1 MKIRGGYDDPSDMGD
16 ESDDPELDD
25 AAIAGMAAD
34 YEAEQNVIDQERR
47 EEEKEEQNASQDF
60 PADNQAE
67 PRVVHVPDSIAE
79 LDFDEDKNFDVNIED
94 DEFSFN
100 EKHRPD
106 GYMQEFCYE
115 VHKRLRIEFRKIGF
129 ETMNTNRWLKQHLE
143 KNDYWLLPCHMALII
158 SFCIHNG

>member
-47 EEEKEEQNASQDF
+47 EEEKEEQKAAQDF

-79 LDFDEDKNFDVNIED
+79 LDFHEDKNFDVNIED
-94 DEFSFN
+94 DEFS
-100 EKHRPD
+100 
-106 GYMQEFCYE
+106 E